1 MPLIK
6 KPSRYIKPVG
16 YRAPKEIIESHN
28 GINKYETIFVKN
40 KGPFEE
46 LKTNSKSKSR
56 EGVVSNLKE
65 TFDYD
70 LHNHIY
76 SKKDKNNR
84 LSSVPSTT
92 DIISAY
98 ERCLEKPNSAS
109 IISIISNGKEIGRT
123 HFKIT
128 EKTIKLLSEYL
139 EKNEHYK
146 KEKKES
152 LQDKGSQRVLKGMY
166 INSFLSSKLYEKKII
181 VTRSFPWFRKK
192 RVSKYVA
199 RSNSE
204 YLNIIENEFG
214 IKIRFVPMP
223 GYTFNKE
230 KILFEKDK

>member
-1 MPLIK
+1 MPYK
-6 KPSRYIKPVG
+6 KPSG
-16 YRAPKEIIESHN
+16 YRTPKEIIESHN

-46 LKTNSKSKSR
+46 LKINSKSKSR

-152 LQDKGSQRVLKGMY
+152 LQDKGSQRVLKGIY
-166 INSFLSSKLYEKKII
+166 INSFMSSKLYDKKTIQK
-181 VTRSFPWFRKK
+181 RSFPWIRTK
-192 RVSKYVA
+192 RETRYIAKPVI
-199 RSNSE
+199 E
-204 YLNIIENEFG
+204 YYKTLENEFG
-214 IKIRFVPMP
+214 IKIRFVAMP
-223 GYTFNKE
+223 GYKFNPE
-230 KILFEKDK
+230 KIIFEKI